1 MDDIQTIES
10 FSQDDGYWV
19 FASQVFDHMKNF
31 GIHSRCLMHK
41 EKPYKNAKIKGVEM
55 MRMPYSS
62 QRNIFLGKLLK
73 NHRNIQLV
81 GFTPPL
87 GHR

>member
-19 FASQVFDHMKNF
+19 FASQVFNHMKNSR
-31 GIHSRCLMHK
+31 IHVRCLMHK
-41 EKPYKNAKIKGVEM
+41 EKPCKNAKTKGVEM

-62 QRNIFLGKLLK
+62 QRNIFLGKLLE
-73 NHRNIQLV
+73 N
-81 GFTPPL
+81 P
-87 GHR
+87 

>member
-1 MDDIQTIES
+1 
-10 FSQDDGYWV
+10 
-19 FASQVFDHMKNF
+19 
-31 GIHSRCLMHK
+31 MHK
-41 EKPYKNAKIKGVEM
+41 EKPYKNAKITGVEM